1 MFDHTKV
8 KLNKQRTMDH
18 KLRIVTHPT
27 ARFQYSGMCNF
38 AGCDSKVH
46 IKGEIVAMIF
56 LDILEENGKKEN
68 RRGKSRG

>member
-1 MFDHTKV
+1 MFDQTKV
-8 KLNKQRTMDH
+8 KLNKQRTMGH

-27 ARFQYSGMCNF
+27 ARFQYGGMCNF

-56 LDILEENGKKEN
+56 LDIHVHVLAENGKREN
-68 RRGKSRG
+68 R